1 MISAILNF
9 IMTAYGFL
17 YLTGLICWCVYGV
30 YKGVTERTGDAIPAL
45 VIGFA
50 VAMMVY
56 ESVKLRF
63 CEKKEVEVM
72 CCVDYEYGR
81 SGQQCIEDGI
91 CIKKVCVD

>member
-1 MISAILNF
+1 MI
-9 IMTAYGFL
+9 
-17 YLTGLICWCVYGV
+17 
-30 YKGVTERTGDAIPAL
+30 
-45 VIGFA
+45 
-50 VAMMVY
+50 Y